1 MGGSDGMAVGEWAPE
16 EAVDFLNFVS
26 EKEWQEKYAEAFSTI
41 PANKEAQDV
50 VTNEALKQVL
60 TVYNDASSVSM
71 WLDTVFGQNIG
82 NALNEGV
89 VNMMAGQGSA
99 QDIVKGVET
108 AAAKA
113 DSL

>member
-1 MGGSDGMAVGEWAPE
+1 MAWAVGEWAPE

-82 NALNEGV
+82 QRTQRRR
-89 VNMMAGQGSA
+89 GQHDGRSRFRPRHY
-99 QDIVKGVET
+99 QGC
-108 AAAKA
+108 
-113 DSL
+113 